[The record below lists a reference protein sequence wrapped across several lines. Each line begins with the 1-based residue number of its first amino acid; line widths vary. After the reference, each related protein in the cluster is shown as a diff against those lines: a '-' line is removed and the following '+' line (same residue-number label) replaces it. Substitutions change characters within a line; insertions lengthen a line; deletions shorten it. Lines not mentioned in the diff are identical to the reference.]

1 MAWLTAV
8 GRVLQRMRGE
18 INGWH
23 SKAAVKYEKLQYAEV
38 VKSSSTESSEWCWN
52 KSKSLGG
59 GIFQVVDHCW
69 KVDHLCLHRWWA
81 SKFHPELEHYVSIRS
96 SWYLGDVYKDIWS
109 KLTMV
114 LACAGFFWKQSEP
127 HHFIL
132 QKANVIH
139 QFSISIWDYVF
150 PWIPLTLKK
159 EKDRE
164 PSQMCF
170 LMVRIWIHGA
180 GNVERQRCRTVL

>member
-114 LACAGFFWKQSEP
+114 LACAGFFLETEWAPPFYISESKCNSP
-127 HHFIL
+127 IFYFHL
-132 QKANVIH
+132 RLCLSMN
-139 QFSISIWDYVF
+139 STY
-150 PWIPLTLKK
+150 L
-159 EKDRE
+159 EKRE
-164 PSQMCF
+164 
-170 LMVRIWIHGA
+170 G
-180 GNVERQRCRTVL
+180 

>member
-38 VKSSSTESSEWCWN
+38 VKSSCTESSEWCWN

-59 GIFQVVDHCW
+59 GIFQVVDHSW

-81 SKFHPELEHYVSIRS
+81 SRFHPELEHYVSIRS
-96 SWYLGDVYKDIWS
+96 SWYLGGVYKDISS

-114 LACAGFFWKQSEP
+114 LACAGFFFGNRVSPTILYFRKQMQLLFPSET
-127 HHFIL
+127 
-132 QKANVIH
+132 
-139 QFSISIWDYVF
+139 ISF
-150 PWIPLTLKK
+150 HEFHLPWNKG
-159 EKDRE
+159 
-164 PSQMCF
+164 
-170 LMVRIWIHGA
+170 RIESLHKCA
-180 GNVERQRCRTVL
+180 F